1 MAGPALIVGGKI
13 LAGAASLLYNSIT
26 GAKEAQAPAPTF
38 EDNVRSVKPLKRPK
52 SSRGRKAASSAEK
65 SG

>member
-13 LAGAASLLYNSIT
+13 LAGAASALYNSIT
-26 GAKEAQAPAPTF
+26 GAKEAHAPAPSLRDEF
-38 EDNVRSVKPLKRPK
+38 KRIKPLKRP

-65 SG
+65 SN